1 VGYFSASA
9 IPHQNK
15 TNTPT
20 VKAAKRNT
28 DIKVVTFDWLED
40 SLQNSTHKREKPYL
54 WKTID
59 KAKLKENNERRAKE
73 RKQAK
78 HDGEPNPHH
87 IQPFTPISILGHPR
101 ICSILWNHSASR
113 LKSLLIKPK
122 SSG

>member
-1 VGYFSASA
+1 MGYFSASA

-40 SLQNSTHKREKPYL
+40 SLQDSTHKREKPYL

-59 KAKLKENNERRAKE
+59 KAKLKEKNERRAKE

-78 HDGEPNPHH
+78 HDGEPNQHQT
-87 IQPFTPISILGHPR
+87 QPFTPTSIPRHPR
-101 ICSILWNHSASR
+101 IYSIL
-113 LKSLLIKPK
+113 
-122 SSG
+122 

>member
-1 VGYFSASA
+1 MSYFSASA

-15 TNTPT
+15 TNTLT

-28 DIKVVTFDWLED
+28 DIKIVTFDWLED

-59 KAKLKENNERRAKE
+59 KAKLKEKNERRAKE

-78 HDGEPNPHH
+78 HDGEPNKHH
-87 IQPFTPISILGHPR
+87 IQPFTPTSILKFTAYSGIIRHHV
-101 ICSILWNHSASR
+101 LNHY
-113 LKSLLIKPK
+113 
-122 SSG
+122 